1 MAQQDQQI
9 FANTY
14 IDSMAF
20 LTQAYEMKLIEVKLM
35 TKVRQLD
42 VESNY
47 YFVRLKWKIFVT
59 HIFRIVCFNN
69 QN

>member
-42 VESNY
+42 VESNVL
-47 YFVRLKWKIFVT
+47 FCPPKMEDFCDPHLLDSVF
-59 HIFRIVCFNN
+59 
-69 QN
+69 